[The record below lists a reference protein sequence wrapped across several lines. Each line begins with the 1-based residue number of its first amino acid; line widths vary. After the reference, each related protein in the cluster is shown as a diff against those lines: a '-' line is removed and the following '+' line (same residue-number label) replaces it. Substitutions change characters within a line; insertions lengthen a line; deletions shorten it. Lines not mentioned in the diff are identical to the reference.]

1 MAAAPEP
8 TVDGLLGGL
17 VICFCFVFMLY
28 GVTVTQSYVYM
39 LNCKDDPKWMKLLV
53 ATVLI
58 LESLHSAFAMRFLY
72 YSVIIAFGSVELVG
86 QIDWSLGPVIL
97 LENAIVAA
105 VEGFFIRRMWIRKF
119 KESETAFNANRCAHS
134 CHTTAAVF
142 ALTSGTWA
150 DFQAAPG
157 PNITVEVSNAL
168 SAAVDAIIATSMIY
182 YLHRGQSGQ
191 ARTDGVVKWL
201 MSYAINSGAMMMI
214 VSLAIAIT
222 YVKVKESLL
231 FLGLVMIVSKL
242 YANSLLGTLNARQL
256 LRSKTARAA
265 GVGGSSRSNAYELS
279 KIQVTSSGQMRP
291 IEIYREK
298 TQVTDAVAPF
308 EDDEL
313 SQGKQPSLN
322 PV

>member
-105 VEGFFIRRMWIRKF
+105 VEGFFIRRMWILSNHSYVLTF
-119 KESETAFNANRCAHS
+119 GTAFLLCARIG

-242 YANSLLGTLNARQL
+242 YANSLLGTQL